1 LRVVG
6 TLNLADEEL
15 RQCYREIYDIKYRQ
29 RVVDF
34 LRERRTQNEAKVIF
48 KVGLTSI
55 KKWVKQNSEV
65 GHLKNKPLNR
75 TFEKIDPEK
84 LKRYIEVN
92 PDAYL
97 KEIAAEFKCCTAA
110 VYFIMKKLKITR
122 RKKSKYT
129 RKGMNKKEESLMRKY
144 KRSIHSS

>member
-1 LRVVG
+1 M
-6 TLNLADEEL
+6 
-15 RQCYREIYDIKYRQ
+15 IYDIKYRQ

-34 LRERRTQNEAKVIF
+34 LKEGHTQNEAKDIF
-48 KVGLTSI
+48 KVSLTTI
-55 KKWVKQNSEV
+55 KRCVKQRSEV
-65 GHLKNKPLNR
+65 GHLMNKPLNR
-75 TFEKIDPEK
+75 TFKKIDPEK

-122 RKKSKYT
+122 KKKSKYT
-129 RKGMNKKEESLMRKY
+129 RKGMNQKEESSTRKY
-144 KRSIHSS
+144 KRSIPKE